1 MTRYAFALVVLLAST
16 AAVAQDGKT
25 TQLDAVAG
33 IQPIDSTTQTQDLRF
48 KNEAFDRMTV
58 PVTLS
63 GNGPYRFIVDTGAD
77 KTAVSRELV
86 GKLNLSSGESVSVHS
101 ISGISTVATANLPN
115 LQLTKSGVKIADAP
129 ILERANM
136 GADGILGVD
145 SLKSQR
151 VMFDFQGQTMAIVPS
166 DVPEYGDHDAIVI
179 TASRKKGRLLMTD
192 ANANGH
198 QVTVVIDTG
207 SQVTIGNQALR
218 DELMKHDLADALQ
231 KVQLQSVTGQSIP
244 GDYMFIKEV
253 DIGGLTLKNLAVV
266 FADAHTFHTLN
277 LDRRPALLLGM
288 NAMRA
293 FKKVSI
299 DFANRKFRVVLPEQ
313 SKLDVQYAS
322 AQE

>member
-1 MTRYAFALVVLLAST
+1 
-16 AAVAQDGKT
+16 
-25 TQLDAVAG
+25 
-33 IQPIDSTTQTQDLRF
+33 
-48 KNEAFDRMTV
+48 
-58 PVTLS
+58 
-63 GNGPYRFIVDTGAD
+63 
-77 KTAVSRELV
+77 
-86 GKLNLSSGESVSVHS
+86 
-101 ISGISTVATANLPN
+101 
-115 LQLTKSGVKIADAP
+115 
-129 ILERANM
+129 
-136 GADGILGVD
+136 
-145 SLKSQR
+145 
-151 VMFDFQGQTMAIVPS
+151 
-166 DVPEYGDHDAIVI
+166 
-179 TASRKKGRLLMTD
+179 
-192 ANANGH
+192 
-198 QVTVVIDTG
+198 VIDTG

-277 LDRRPALLLGM
+277 LDRKPALLLGM

-322 AQE
+322 AQH